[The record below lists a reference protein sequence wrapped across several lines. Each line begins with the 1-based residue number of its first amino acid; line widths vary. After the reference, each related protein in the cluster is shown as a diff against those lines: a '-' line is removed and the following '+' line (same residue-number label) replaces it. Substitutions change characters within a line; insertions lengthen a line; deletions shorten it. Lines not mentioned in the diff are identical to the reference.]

1 MADVLPNESE
11 IEAGSPS
18 KGDIPEKPRAIDD
31 MEDPDTQRDMQRPAN
46 IRFDMKE
53 MERNKRVSLI
63 LNSQA
68 FREELEAIIDSQ
80 LKSGHHPAS
89 LMALQQISE
98 LVLPHYR
105 YNQTSSYSSGG
116 RVGGVGGGGTIM
128 PVADIRNADSESYV
142 KGEKI
147 LRCKLASL
155 YRLVELHG
163 WTQGIYNH
171 ISARVNSE
179 QDHFLINPFGLLY
192 SEVTASSLIKI
203 DTVGNVI
210 EPGTTTYGPN
220 LAGFTIHSAIHNSRP
235 DVKCILH
242 VHTSA
247 AAAVSTMKCGLLPIS
262 QEALICGNVAYLDYS
277 GIVIEEEQKN
287 EVIRALGPKSK
298 ILFLRNHGIV
308 CCGTSI
314 EEAYYLALNCV
325 QACEIQIKA
334 VAVGL
339 DNIIQLPD
347 DVREQVAK
355 VTSKGA
361 GGVSESGHKLKPGEL
376 EFEAMMRLM
385 DNMGYRTGYVYRQ
398 PFVRHE
404 IKPKSDVAYPATS
417 TNFTYV
423 YDNDF
428 QRSKYESPIKMLNRK
443 QAGEKTKWLNTPN
456 TYSKVEVPVESSDWG
471 KTEEDEEDGPKTK
484 IVWVD
489 DKDPKCGDPVKI
501 SDPQQFAKQGE
512 DPQEYK
518 KKAKTVRQERLGDK
532 THPGPISEVLAGV
545 TYGDARRTQDAP
557 LSESR
562 DNVEPSQQNIDP
574 NAQVYAKS
582 KGIIQRE
589 YQDEAVLYT
598 AYAPNPFTSMSEKE
612 IIEYK
617 KEIAEKTGQDV
628 KEIELI
634 VQAEETEVKES
645 TNEDGDKVKTQ
656 KITTKT
662 VTITGD
668 QPGTV
673 ETTTVSIVN
682 GEKEDDEDR
691 APSPTPEGS
700 QSVEGSPSKDASLSP
715 TKKKKKFRTPSFLS
729 KKKKD
734 KKAES

>member
-1 MADVLPNESE
+1 MADVLPNENE
-11 IEAGSPS
+11 IDSGTPN
-18 KGDIPEKPRAIDD
+18 KGEVSEKPRAIDNI
-31 MEDPDTQRDMQRPAN
+31 EDPETIRDMQRPAN
-46 IRFDMKE
+46 IKFDMRE

-68 FREELEAIIDSQ
+68 FREELEAIIDNQ
-80 LKSGHHPAS
+80 LKLGLQNGTNSMSGHHPAS

-105 YNQTSSYSSGG
+105 FNQTSSFSSNNNRAGG
-116 RVGGVGGGGTIM
+116 SIM
-128 PVADIRNADSESYV
+128 PVADIRNADSESYI

-155 YRLVELHG
+155 YRLVEYHG
-163 WTQGIYNH
+163 WTHSIYNH
-171 ISARVNSE
+171 ISARVSAE

-192 SEVTASSLIKI
+192 SEITASSLIKI
-203 DTVGNVI
+203 DTLGNIVQQ
-210 EPGTTTYGPN
+210 GTTTYGPN

-235 DVKCILH
+235 DTKCILH

-262 QEALICGNVAYLDYS
+262 QEALICGEVSYYDYT
-277 GIVIEEEQKN
+277 GIVVEEEQKDQI
-287 EVIRALGPKSK
+287 IRALGPKNK

-308 CCGTSI
+308 CCGGSI
-314 EEAYYLALNCV
+314 EEAYFLALNCV
-325 QACEIQIKA
+325 AACEIQIRA

-339 DNIIQLPD
+339 DNVIHLPD
-347 DVREQVAK
+347 EVRDKVREA
-355 VTSKGA
+355 TAKGA
-361 GGVSESGHKLKPGEL
+361 GGVSETGHKLKVGEL
-376 EFEAMMRLM
+376 EFEAMMRHL

-404 IKPKSDVAYPATS
+404 LKPKSDVAYPAAS
-417 TNFTYV
+417 TNFTYI

-428 QRSKYESPIKMLNRK
+428 EKSKYESPIKMLNRR

-456 TYSKVEVPVESSDWG
+456 TYSKVEVAQEYADWG
-471 KTEEDEEDGPKTK
+471 EKEEVEGEDEGYKSK
-484 IVWVD
+484 IHWVG
-489 DKDPKCGDPVKI
+489 DKDHKSGDSLAF
-501 SDPQQFAKQGE
+501 SDPQQFARQGQ
-512 DPQEYK
+512 DPKEYK
-518 KKAKTVRQERLGDK
+518 KKAKTVRQERFGDK
-532 THPGPISEVLAGV
+532 THPGPISEVLAGI
-545 TYGDARRTQDAP
+545 TYGDARRTQP
-557 LSESR
+557 
-562 DNVEPSQQNIDP
+562 IDP

-598 AYAPNPFTSMSEKE
+598 AYAPNPFTSMSERE
-612 IIEYK
+612 ILDYK
-617 KEIAEKTGQDV
+617 KEIADKTGQDV

-634 VQAEETEVKES
+634 VQAEETEIKETKEES
-645 TNEDGDKVKTQ
+645 EDGEKVKTQ

-662 VTITGD
+662 VTIHGD
-668 QPGTV
+668 EPGTV

-682 GEKEDDEDR
+682 GEKEDDDDR

-700 QSVEGSPSKDASLSP
+700 QSVEGSPSKDSSLSP